1 MLPHLSITYLRAM
14 IAVAWILVDAEVEGN
29 ELADKE
35 AKTAVGKSVLTLRP
49 WRPDAPVRGQLSR
62 GWCIIAR
69 GAATEEVRKLRDKR

>member
-1 MLPHLSITYLRAM
+1 M
-14 IAVAWILVDAEVEGN
+14 IAVAWILGDAEVEGN

-49 WRPDAPVRGQLSR
+49 WRPDAPVRGQLLR

-69 GAATEEVRKLRDKR
+69 GAATEEGCASFGTSDEGVGEGDGL